1 MIIMS
6 RTEMLSAAD
15 RCDQSGRPQDAD
27 AWRRYAAECAAGPDL
42 ADIIIGRLSAAVIIM
57 TVIYSMADP
66 AESLLI
72 AFGEIAARWLS

>member
-1 MIIMS
+1 MIIIS

-15 RCDQSGRPQDAD
+15 RCDDPDQAD
-27 AWRRYAAECAAGPDL
+27 VWRRLAHECAAGPAL
-42 ADIIIGRLSAAVIIM
+42 ADRIIGRLSATVIAM
-57 TVIYSMADP
+57 TVIYAMADP